1 MEVENN
7 MVKKIKR
14 YPAFLLLVIGAVI
27 SFVPFLWLLRSSLMT
42 TTEIFVFPPKILPET
57 FQWHNFRDVFDI
69 IDFGLYFKNTM
80 IIMVPVLIGTIA
92 TCCMCGYAF
101 ARLRFPGRD
110 IWFAM
115 IIGTMMLPAAVTMIP
130 TFLMWSEIGGVG
142 TFWPLVFPAFFGG
155 GGFNI
160 FLMRQFFLNIP
171 KELDEAAILD
181 GANYFQIFTKI
192 MIPLVKP
199 ALLVI
204 GFFTFMAVWNDFF
217 GPLIYLNDE
226 SKYTLALGLLQLRG
240 SYSSDWNLM
249 MAGSTIMILPAIV
262 IFFFGQRYFIQGIS
276 ITGGNKG

>member
-1 MEVENN
+1 MEVESNLLHK
-7 MVKKIKR
+7 MKK
-14 YPAFLLLVIGAVI
+14 YPAIVLLIAGAAI
-27 SFVPFLWLLRSSLMT
+27 SFIPFLWLLRSSLMT
-42 TTEIFVFPPKILPET
+42 STEIFIFPPRLLPEK
-57 FQWHNFRDVFDI
+57 FQWQNFIEVFRI
-69 IDFGLYFKNTM
+69 IDFGLYFKNTF
-80 IIMVPVLIGTIA
+80 IIMIPVLIGTIA
-92 TCCMCGYAF
+92 TSCMCGYAF
-101 ARLRFPGRD
+101 ARLKFPGRD
-110 IWFAM
+110 IWFAI
-115 IIGTMMLPAAVTMIP
+115 IIGTMMLPGAVTMIP
-130 TFLMWSEIGGVG
+130 TFLMWSAIGGID
-142 TFWPLVFPAFFGG
+142 TFWPLILPAFFGG

-160 FLMRQFFLNIP
+160 FLMRQFFMNIP

-181 GANYFQIFTKI
+181 GANHFQIFTKI

-226 SKYTLALGLLQLRG
+226 SKYTLALGLLQLKG

-249 MAGSTIMILPAIV
+249 MAGSTIMILPAIL